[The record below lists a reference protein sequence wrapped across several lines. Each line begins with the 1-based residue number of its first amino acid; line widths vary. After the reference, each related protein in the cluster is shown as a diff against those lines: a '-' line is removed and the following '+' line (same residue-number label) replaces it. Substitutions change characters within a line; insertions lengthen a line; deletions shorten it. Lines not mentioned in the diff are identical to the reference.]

1 MQAQTTYWIDEERKL
16 LVQEEFLMR
25 STVPEHRYEDRR
37 TTTYTI
43 EINTSFPDSTF
54 EFVPPNDAER
64 VSEIANGP
72 VELAGKVA
80 PPLKLKSLDGKDFNL
95 ASLKGQP
102 VLVDFWATWCMPC
115 RASMPQ
121 LAKLFADFKDKGLA
135 VVSVS
140 KDEYPADA
148 ARYVAKYKYSW
159 VQVADPNGETEANWG
174 SFGIPHLILIGKDGK
189 VLIESDG
196 FDEKEDAKIRTV
208 LQLMNGISAE

>member
-1 MQAQTTYWIDEERKL
+1 
-16 LVQEEFLMR
+16 
-25 STVPEHRYEDRR
+25 
-37 TTTYTI
+37 
-43 EINTSFPDSTF
+43 
-54 EFVPPNDAER
+54 
-64 VSEIANGP
+64 
-72 VELAGKVA
+72 
-80 PPLKLKSLDGKDFNL
+80 
-95 ASLKGQP
+95 
-102 VLVDFWATWCMPC
+102 
-115 RASMPQ
+115 MPQ